1 MKQIKRFWFPGALVI
16 MCAVIVLIIWQPS
29 LGSDSKLRDFGAAP
43 EFELVDTEGNI
54 VSLNN
59 TKGKVRLAYFFFSNC
74 PDVCPPTTAML
85 SKLQTELK
93 TRDIFAE
100 ETAIFSIT
108 FDPNRDTTEQL
119 LKYSAIYNVDPTGW
133 SFLRGD
139 EDYTIKLAKDLS
151 ISIIKDQQGNFL
163 HQNMFVLID
172 DVGRIRAWY
181 DASDL
186 DLTIEEI
193 AEDMDGLT

>member
-1 MKQIKRFWFPGALVI
+1 MGQTDIYVLDLLLAHCTYSYDYRYKSDLIAITKGRRSMLTQIKRFWFPGALVI

-108 FDPNRDTTEQL
+108 FDPNRDTT
-119 LKYSAIYNVDPTGW
+119 D
-133 SFLRGD
+133 
-139 EDYTIKLAKDLS
+139 KL
-151 ISIIKDQQGNFL
+151 
-163 HQNMFVLID
+163 
-172 DVGRIRAWY
+172 
-181 DASDL
+181 
-186 DLTIEEI
+186 
-193 AEDMDGLT
+193 